1 MRQIAALLLLC
12 FLWGMEWLRELLVL
26 PATSST
32 LRAAITCT
40 LAALLYA
47 LFPSERCS
55 TRRGILSALGL
66 FALPLLLQQ
75 AAHLSGYTS
84 AALWA
89 LAPVLIVVVCG
100 ARSTGLR
107 QEMLIAALA
116 GVAGTLLI
124 LPFQFPASLSDGL
137 HWLILLAGI
146 ASAAVASVMAPEAA
160 GFRTTG
166 LLSAAAVLWI
176 ATIANGSLSLSLPEL
191 LWIACIDLPAMLV
204 LLWLLPQV
212 CPEALSTRYLLP
224 MVITILT
231 SWVVLHQQMTVRFA
245 GGILLLLSSSTGL
258 ILLSRR
264 VA

>member
-1 MRQIAALLLLC
+1 MRQIAGLLLLC

-26 PATSST
+26 PATPST

-40 LAALLYA
+40 LAALLYSFSP
-47 LFPSERCS
+47 LERS
-55 TRRGILSALGL
+55 SSPRGIVSALGL

-84 AALWA
+84 AALWT
-89 LAPVLIVVVCG
+89 LTPVLIVVICG

-124 LPFQFPASLSDGL
+124 LPFQFPVSPSDGL
-137 HWLILLAGI
+137 HWLIFLTGI
-146 ASAAVASVMAPEAA
+146 ASAAVASVMAPAAA

-166 LLSAAAVLWI
+166 LLSAAVVLWI
-176 ATIANGSLSLSLPEL
+176 ATVARGPISLSLPEL
-191 LWIACIDLPAMLV
+191 LWILCIDLPAMFL
-204 LLWLLPQV
+204 LLWLLPQMR
-212 CPEALSTRYLLP
+212 PEALSTRYLLP
-224 MVITILT
+224 MAITILT
-231 SWVVLHQQMTVRFA
+231 SWIALHQQMTIRFA
-245 GGILLLLSSSTGL
+245 SGVVLLLASSAGL

>member
-32 LRAAITCT
+32 LRMAITCT
-40 LAALLYA
+40 LAALLYV
-47 LFPSERCS
+47 LFPSERGIS
-55 TRRGILSALGL
+55 RRGIASAIGL
-66 FALPLLLQQ
+66 FAIPLLLQQ

-89 LAPVLIVVVCG
+89 IAPVLIVVVCG

-107 QEMLIAALA
+107 QEMLITALT

-124 LPFQFPASLSDGL
+124 LPFQFPASPSDGF
-137 HWLILLAGI
+137 HWLILLTGI

-166 LLSAAAVLWI
+166 LLCAAVPLWI
-176 ATIANGSLSLSLPEL
+176 ATVARGSVSLSLPEL
-191 LWIACIDLPAMLV
+191 LWIGCIDLPGMLL
-204 LLWLLPQV
+204 LLWLLKRMT
-212 CPEALSTRYLLP
+212 PEALSTRYLLP
-224 MVITILT
+224 MAITILT
-231 SWVVLHQQMTVRFA
+231 SWVALHQQMTIRFA
-245 GGILLLLSSSTGL
+245 GGVVLLLASSAAL

-264 VA
+264 TA